1 MIKKRYFCC
10 IKKRLKNMRVLL
22 VNTSERTGGAAVA
35 AGRLMEAL
43 RKQGIDVQM
52 VVRDRESAAP
62 GVVAVGNRCLMRW
75 RFLWERIVVWVAN
88 RLRRHQL
95 FAVDAAYA
103 GTDITHTEA
112 FEQAD
117 IVHLH
122 WVNQGFLSLGDIRRI
137 LDSGKPVVWTLHDLW
152 PCTGICHYPGECSR
166 FRSRCHNCPLL
177 WNGGSRHDLSWRTFR
192 RKERTYRGRT
202 LHLVSCSRWLG
213 EMARSSALCR
223 DMPVTSIPN
232 PIDISLFAPADK
244 IEARRRCGFPLDKKL
259 LLFGSVKVSDKR
271 KGFDYLAE
279 SLHIILEKNPHLKET
294 LAVVVMGR
302 CTQELEEKLPV
313 PVYST
318 GYVEEVARMAEIYN
332 AADLFVIPSLEDNL
346 PNTVMESM
354 ACGTPCV
361 GFDTGGI
368 PEMIDHGRNGYVA
381 RHKSAEDF
389 ARGIIVLLQEAD
401 YPAYALAAREK
412 VVTTYAPDVVAARYI
427 ALYREEME
435 KCKNR

>member
-1 MIKKRYFCC
+1 
-10 IKKRLKNMRVLL
+10 MRVLL

-43 RKQGIDVQM
+43 RKSGVEVQM
-52 VVRDRESAAP
+52 AVRDKETAGADVLP
-62 GVVAVGNRCLMRW
+62 FGNPLLMRW
-75 RFLWERIVVWVAN
+75 RFLWERIVVWACN
-88 RLRRHQL
+88 RFRKHRL
-95 FAVDAAYA
+95 FAVDAADV
-103 GTDITHTEA
+103 GVDITRSAA

-117 IVHLH
+117 VVHLH

-152 PCTGICHYPGECSR
+152 PCTGICHYPGACTR
-166 FRSRCHNCPLL
+166 FRTHCHNCPLL
-177 WNGGSRHDLSWRTFR
+177 WGGGGRRDLSHRVFL
-192 RKERTYRGRT
+192 RKERLYRGRS
-202 LHLVSCSRWLG
+202 LHMVSCSRWLG
-213 EMARSSALCR
+213 EMARGSALCR
-223 DMPVTSIPN
+223 DIPVTSIPN
-232 PIDISLFAPADK
+232 PIDIALFAPADK
-244 IEARRRCGFPLDKKL
+244 ADARRRCGFPLDKKL
-259 LLFGSVKVSDKR
+259 LLFGSVKISDKR
-271 KGFDYLAE
+271 KGFDYLVEA
-279 SLHIILEKNPHLKET
+279 LHLVLEKTPQLKEN

-302 CTQELEEKLPV
+302 STHDLEAQLPV

-318 GYVEEVARMAEIYN
+318 GYVEDTTRMADIYN

-346 PNTVMESM
+346 PNTVMEAM

-381 RHKSAEDF
+381 RYKSAQDF
-389 ARGIIVLLQEAD
+389 AQGIIALLCEVD
-401 YPAYALAAREK
+401 YRAYALAAREK
-412 VVTTYAPDVVAARYI
+412 VVTTYAPDVVAARYT

>member
-1 MIKKRYFCC
+1 
-10 IKKRLKNMRVLL
+10 
-22 VNTSERTGGAAVA
+22 
-35 AGRLMEAL
+35 
-43 RKQGIDVQM
+43 
-52 VVRDRESAAP
+52 
-62 GVVAVGNRCLMRW
+62 
-75 RFLWERIVVWVAN
+75 
-88 RLRRHQL
+88 
-95 FAVDAAYA
+95 
-103 GTDITHTEA
+103 
-112 FEQAD
+112 
-117 IVHLH
+117 
-122 WVNQGFLSLGDIRRI
+122 
-137 LDSGKPVVWTLHDLW
+137 
-152 PCTGICHYPGECSR
+152 
-166 FRSRCHNCPLL
+166 
-177 WNGGSRHDLSWRTFR
+177 
-192 RKERTYRGRT
+192 
-202 LHLVSCSRWLG
+202 
-213 EMARSSALCR
+213 
-223 DMPVTSIPN
+223 MPVTSIPN

-368 PEMIDHGRNGYVA
+368 PEMIDHGCNGYVA
-381 RHKSAEDF
+381 HHKSAEDF